1 MTRMNGWLSVVAVSI
16 LVGGVAVSSFGDAKR
31 APQDRADTGSGE
43 LPQVVTYQTGA
54 NRFLKGDDIT
64 ITEVRGTAD
73 TIAPGN
79 IYCVKGTYKL
89 ASREKA
95 LLAAYITANNAAE
108 GTSKSLKVQH
118 LNVNKGDGTFTLYL
132 PMYIEGCP
140 HVSFYSDQEG
150 IGGRYFGS
158 GKYLLAK
165 WWGTEEA
172 KKDTVETLRNELD
185 RLETRIKVLE
195 SRSN

>member
-1 MTRMNGWLSVVAVSI
+1 MPRMNGWLSVVTVSI
-16 LVGGVAVSSFGDAKR
+16 LVGGIAVLSFGDAKR
-31 APQDRADTGSGE
+31 APQDRAGVGSGE

-54 NRFLKGDDIT
+54 NSFLKGDDIT

-73 TIAPGN
+73 QIAPGN

-95 LLAAYITANNAAE
+95 LLVAYITANNAAE
-108 GTSKSLKVQH
+108 GTGPSLRVQH
-118 LNVNKGDGTFTLYL
+118 LNVNKGEGTFTLYL

-140 HVSFYSDQEG
+140 HVSFYSDKEG
-150 IGGRYFGS
+150 IGGRYFGT
-158 GKYLLAK
+158 GKYLLEK
-165 WWGTEEA
+165 WWETEET
-172 KKDTVETLRNELD
+172 KKDTIEELRKQLD
-185 RLETRIKVLE
+185 RLENRLKVLE

>member
-1 MTRMNGWLSVVAVSI
+1 M
-16 LVGGVAVSSFGDAKR
+16 GGNAASSFGDAKR
-31 APQDRADTGSGE
+31 APQDRPGACSGE

-54 NRFLKGDDIT
+54 NHFRDGDDIT

-73 TIAPGN
+73 TISPGN

-95 LLAAYITANNAAE
+95 LLAAYITATNAAE
-108 GTSKSLKVQH
+108 GTSKSLRVQH
-118 LNVNKGDGTFTLYL
+118 LNVNKGEGTFTLYL

-158 GKYLLAK
+158 GKYLLEK
-165 WWGTEEA
+165 WWGTEET
-172 KKDTVETLRNELD
+172 KKDTASDLRKELN
-185 RLETRIKVLE
+185 RLEDRIKLLE
-195 SRSN
+195 SRLN

>member
-1 MTRMNGWLSVVAVSI
+1 MNGWLNVVAVLI

-31 APQDRADTGSGE
+31 APQDRAGVGSGE

-54 NRFLKGDDIT
+54 NSFLKGDDIT
-64 ITEVRGTAD
+64 ISEVRGTAD

-108 GTSKSLKVQH
+108 GTSKSLRVQH
-118 LNVNKGDGTFTLYL
+118 LNVNKGEGTFTLYL

-140 HVSFYSDQEG
+140 HVSFYSDKEG

-165 WWGTEEA
+165 WWGTEDA
-172 KKDTVETLRNELD
+172 KKDTTESLRKELS
-185 RLETRIKVLE
+185 RLEERIKVLE
-195 SRSN
+195 GRSN